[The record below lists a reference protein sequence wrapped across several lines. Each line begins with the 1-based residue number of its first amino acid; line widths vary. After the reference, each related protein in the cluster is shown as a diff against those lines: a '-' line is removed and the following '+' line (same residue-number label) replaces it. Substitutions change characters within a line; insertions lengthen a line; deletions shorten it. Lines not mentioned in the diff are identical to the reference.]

1 MLRLNN
7 SKLFLVLSAAA
18 LSVMLFSCGAPKA
31 PEVKE
36 WTVYESPRDFEFQFP
51 KGWLIM
57 DEDNLVRMYPTN
69 EIALSFGPP
78 PDVEATNGVEIRFG
92 YERFKDLG
100 IGTLAL
106 YKDTTMARIKS
117 MNDVGKTWTSA
128 MAKENAEVIEYH
140 AKISAK
146 ATLYGKRVVVAHDSV
161 FYYVNFEA
169 FNKDY
174 EAYLPIVDSMIA
186 SVRLPQPKVRKGQ
199 ITDEIAKPSADL
211 KTLQNDQI
219 EMKHPA
225 NFEPTYPPPKGKSTR
240 TLKLMGYREDCV
252 VTLDIFPSEKLTL
265 DKVVEQ
271 NKGKFPG
278 TSNGETT
285 VDGAPAK
292 FINYGAAKDVDGRVY
307 FIVKGDK
314 FYRVVITW
322 YKPMKTDFLPAFE
335 KVVGSLKLK

>member
-1 MLRLNN
+1 MLRLNT
-7 SKLFLVLSAAA
+7 SKIFLVLSSAA
-18 LSVMLFSCGAPKA
+18 LAVMLFSCGAPKA

-36 WTVYESPRDFEFQFP
+36 WSVYESPVGFEFQYP

-57 DEDNLVRMYPTN
+57 DESNLVRMYPTN
-69 EIALSFGPP
+69 EVALSFGPP

-92 YERFKDLG
+92 YERFKELG
-100 IGTLAL
+100 IGTLAV

-117 MNDVGKTWTSA
+117 LNDVGKIWTST

-146 ATLYGKRVVVAHDSV
+146 ATIYGKRIIVAHDSA
-161 FYYVNFEA
+161 FYYLSFEA

-174 EAYLPIVDSMIA
+174 EAYLPIIDSVIA
-186 SVRLPQPKVRKGQ
+186 SVRLPKPKVTKV
-199 ITDEIAKPSADL
+199 TEDNSKPTAEL
-211 KTLQNDQI
+211 KTLQNDRI
-219 EMKHPA
+219 ELKHPD
-225 NFEPTYPPPKGKSTR
+225 NFDPTYPKPKGKSTM
-240 TLKLMGYREDCV
+240 TLELKGYRNDCV

-278 TSNGETT
+278 TSTGETT
-285 VDGAPAK
+285 VDGNPAK
-292 FINYGAAKDVDGRVY
+292 FINYSATKDVDGRAY

-322 YKPMKTDFLPAFE
+322 YKPMKADFLPAFE